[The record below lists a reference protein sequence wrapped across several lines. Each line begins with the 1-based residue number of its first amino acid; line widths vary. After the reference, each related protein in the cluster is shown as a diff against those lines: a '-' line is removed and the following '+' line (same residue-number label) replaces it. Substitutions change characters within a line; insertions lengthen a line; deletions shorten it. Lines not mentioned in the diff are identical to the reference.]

1 MSRLAVRLLSVL
13 KWFCF
18 TIPPFY
24 SLKITLRAFLSVWTP
39 SSLRSPLGLKPE
51 LRQIPRV
58 VLSPRDHHPRLF
70 VFCVFH
76 HRESTHPALRVWR
89 RRHHLL
95 NISASLH
102 NRQLLGIIT
111 IIAPIDRNKG
121 IICTIWGGS
130 CALSCSFVSSLH
142 LSFLNVNQ
150 MKSTSE
156 DVKDDRRCGHEPH
169 ESRWSRRMNCERRSR
184 RNGCLERN
192 RVHYNAWLHELVWS
206 LHLLNPLL

>member
-1 MSRLAVRLLSVL
+1 MILFHNPR
-13 KWFCF
+13 
-18 TIPPFY
+18 FY
-24 SLKITLRAFLSVWTP
+24 SLKITLQAFLSVWTLP
-39 SSLRSPLGLKPE
+39 SLRPPLCLKPE
-51 LRQIPRV
+51 LRQTPHIR
-58 VLSPRDHHPRLF
+58 LSPREHHRHLF

-76 HRESTHPALRVWR
+76 HRESRHPALCVWR

-130 CALSCSFVSSLH
+130 CALSCSVVSGLH
-142 LSFLNVNQ
+142 LSFLNVNR

-156 DVKDDRRCGHEPH
+156 SMEDDRRCGKERHK
-169 ESRWSRRMNCERRSR
+169 SRWSRRINYERRSR
-184 RNGCLERN
+184 RNGYLQKI